1 MSRHPYILTV
11 AFLILG
17 ATAALAQD
25 TRVIVIFHDTP
36 DEAVV
41 TKRGGKVELRSDRS
55 RMVAARIA
63 PNKVSDISEDE
74 NVATVIE
81 DREAKIPVFSEGKP
95 SNPGN
100 GGGGAPP
107 PPPPAQETPWGIDRI
122 DAPAA
127 WVTTVGTGVRIAIV
141 DTGINNA
148 HEDLT
153 DSDGASRVVLGPNF
167 VTAGKSSKDDNG
179 HGTHC
184 AGIAGATDNSIG
196 VVGVAP
202 NCTLVAVKVLNKSGS
217 GWLSGIIAGVDWAAD
232 NADIISMSLGT
243 TSDVQ
248 ALHDSVDAAVAGGV
262 LVVAA
267 GGNEGQQGNPP
278 LYPGAYSSVVAVAA
292 TNSSDGVPSFSTKGS
307 YIDIAAP
314 GVDVTSTWKDGGYAT
329 LSGTSMATPHVAGAA
344 ALLYATGVT
353 GVAAIRAALEGTADD
368 INSATLPGKDNAIG
382 NGLLDVEEAVTGSSS
397 AP

>member
-1 MSRHPYILTV
+1 MFHRTIHATLAV
-11 AFLILG
+11 WFLS

-25 TRVIVIFHDTP
+25 TRVIVIFHDAP

-55 RMVAARIA
+55 RMLAARVA
-63 PNKVSDISEDE
+63 PNKVSDIAGDE
-74 NVATVIE
+74 NVATVVE
-81 DREAKIPVFSEGKP
+81 DREARIPVEAAGKP
-95 SNPGN
+95 SSP

-127 WVTTVGTGVRIAIV
+127 WGTSVGTGVRIAVV

-148 HEDLT
+148 HADLAG
-153 DSDGASRVVLGPNF
+153 SDGSSRVVLGPNYSNPAK
-167 VTAGKSSKDDNG
+167 TSKDDNG

-184 AGIAGATDNSIG
+184 AGIAGASNNSIG

-202 NCTLVAVKVLNKSGS
+202 DCTLIAVKVLDKQGS
-217 GWLSGIIAGVDWAAD
+217 GWISSIISGIDWAAD
-232 NADIISMSLGT
+232 NAEIISMSLGT
-243 TSDVQ
+243 TSHVQ
-248 ALHDSVDAAVAGGV
+248 ALQDSVDAAVAAGV
-262 LVVAA
+262 LVAAA
-267 GGNEGQQGNPP
+267 GGNEGQVGNPP
-278 LYPGAYSSVVAVAA
+278 LYPGAYASVMAVAA

-314 GVDVTSTWKDGGYAT
+314 GVAVTSTWKDGGYAT
-329 LSGTSMATPHVAGAA
+329 LNGTSMATPHVAGAA
-344 ALLYATGVT
+344 ALLYAAGVT
-353 GVAAIRAALEGTADD
+353 SVSAIRAALESTADD